1 MGSTQSTWGLFSEF
15 SSCVH
20 HEVCPCICQPFGFV
34 CRRFHSPVQEAG
46 PAQEPNHL
54 KLCTDI
60 ITDLDDFITSDTT
73 EAEIVAFVEQLCSA
87 IGALIPG
94 LEATCNAFVE
104 ANLPSIIDGIAE
116 QNLDPTTICTML
128 TMCP

>member
-54 KLCTDI
+54 QAALTSSPILMTSSPVTPPKLKLLPLWNSSVLPLEHLFPDQK
-60 ITDLDDFITSDTT
+60 
-73 EAEIVAFVEQLCSA
+73 QLA
-87 IGALIPG
+87 
-94 LEATCNAFVE
+94 
-104 ANLPSIIDGIAE
+104 
-116 QNLDPTTICTML
+116 ML
-128 TMCP
+128 LLRRIFPA